1 MKRRLFAIFLVPVLF
16 SLSCSRVPITGR
28 RQAALIP
35 EAEMQSMSYSEYT
48 KFLNSH
54 TVVNAPDSNAVL
66 VTRVGSNISAA
77 IVKYLNEHKQSKR
90 VKGYAWQFKLVQST
104 EVNAWCMPGGKVV
117 VYTALLPITKD
128 EKGLAVV
135 LGHEI
140 AHAIARHGNERMTQ
154 QLAIQMGGVALSVAM
169 SQNSAQTQQIFQQ
182 VYGVGTGL
190 GALAYSRK
198 HETEADKLGLCFMAM
213 AGYDPNSA
221 IPFWE
226 RMAQNSGG
234 APIALLSTHPSDAQ
248 RIKDIKAFMPTALKY
263 YKKPGSTTRAPGK

>member
-1 MKRRLFAIFLVPVLF
+1 MKRILLLALLPVLF
-16 SLSCSRVPITGR
+16 SLCCTRVPITGR

-35 EAEMQSMSYSEYT
+35 EVEMQSLSYSEYN
-48 KFLNSH
+48 KFLASH
-54 TVVNAPDSNAVL
+54 TVINAPDSYAVL
-66 VTRVGSNISAA
+66 VTKVGTNISNA

-117 VYTALLPITKD
+117 VYTGLLPLSKD
-128 EKGLAVV
+128 ENGLAVV

-169 SQNSAQTQQIFQQ
+169 QQNSAQTQQIFQQ

-213 AGYDPNSA
+213 AGYDPNNA
-221 IPFWE
+221 LPFWE
-226 RMAQNSGG
+226 RMSQASPG

-248 RIKDIKAFMPTALKY
+248 RIKDIKAFMPTAMKY
-263 YKKPGSTTRAPGK
+263 YKKPGSTTKAPDK